1 MHDRLK
7 GRETQKYNKI
17 CVLFLL
23 SLNRSAI
30 MSLTRHLLSRGYTGD
45 FSLVL
50 FSNRQQNSKI
60 FRVATLEH
68 AIRQSGKIV
77 KVDRDN
83 FK

>member
-1 MHDRLK
+1 
-7 GRETQKYNKI
+7 
-17 CVLFLL
+17 
-23 SLNRSAI
+23 

-77 KVDRDN
+77 KVDRDD